1 MEKTSQEISDDYVTL
16 YPSKDAHLKF
26 TSNNKYGVPLFI
38 FEGYD
43 TFGGFLS
50 KETELK
56 KFVLEIDEGFMD
68 FIESCEGDNT
78 CIARLKFEQDYNRNN
93 ANEQKINVEY
103 IYRTPRKSLMTSEGE
118 SIKDEI
124 ADNVNTFK
132 ESEYQRLDLVKEIQ
146 GLEYQTSVYDE
157 ESEIPLL
164 TDSELRY
171 IKEDDKKV
179 RDMITEKIKQL
190 MQQIK
195 ELDPDYEFLTE
206 EDIEED
212 IEECKKEDPNFEIT
226 EESLEADLREYL
238 AFLQVL
244 PEMMKIAQI
253 DLDSK
258 EVKNPED
265 YDFTLFEVKSQDE

>member
-1 MEKTSQEISDDYVTL
+1 
-16 YPSKDAHLKF
+16 
-26 TSNNKYGVPLFI
+26 
-38 FEGYD
+38 
-43 TFGGFLS
+43 
-50 KETELK
+50 
-56 KFVLEIDEGFMD
+56 
-68 FIESCEGDNT
+68 
-78 CIARLKFEQDYNRNN
+78 
-93 ANEQKINVEY
+93 
-103 IYRTPRKSLMTSEGE
+103 
-118 SIKDEI
+118 
-124 ADNVNTFK
+124 
-132 ESEYQRLDLVKEIQ
+132 
-146 GLEYQTSVYDE
+146 
-157 ESEIPLL
+157 
-164 TDSELRY
+164 
-171 IKEDDKKV
+171 
-179 RDMITEKIKQL
+179 MITEKIKQL

-226 EESLEADLREYL
+226 EESLEADLREHL

>member
-1 MEKTSQEISDDYVTL
+1 
-16 YPSKDAHLKF
+16 
-26 TSNNKYGVPLFI
+26 
-38 FEGYD
+38 
-43 TFGGFLS
+43 
-50 KETELK
+50 
-56 KFVLEIDEGFMD
+56 
-68 FIESCEGDNT
+68 
-78 CIARLKFEQDYNRNN
+78 
-93 ANEQKINVEY
+93 
-103 IYRTPRKSLMTSEGE
+103 
-118 SIKDEI
+118 
-124 ADNVNTFK
+124 
-132 ESEYQRLDLVKEIQ
+132 
-146 GLEYQTSVYDE
+146 
-157 ESEIPLL
+157 
-164 TDSELRY
+164 
-171 IKEDDKKV
+171 
-179 RDMITEKIKQL
+179 MITEKMKQL

-244 PEMMKIAQI
+244 PEMIKIAEI